1 MSKHKNKKN
10 KAATPKE
17 PITRRDLCER
27 ICVLQ
32 QEINRLRQINTSF
45 AHSAISNKDKSL
57 AALNLAEDRANDLKQ
72 MAKLAL
78 HYKIMTSIAIIALI
92 LSGILHL
99 INIFF

>member
-17 PITRRDLCER
+17 PITRRDLCVR
-27 ICVLQ
+27 ICDLQ
-32 QEINRLRQINTSF
+32 QKIYTLRQINTSLTNTVD
-45 AHSAISNKDKSL
+45 HLRNTSQRSLKLVDESIDKL
-57 AALNLAEDRANDLKQ
+57 ER
-72 MAKLAL
+72 MAKHVR
-78 HYKIMTSIAIIALI
+78 HYRTMASIAIIALI